1 MSEPHLSRAEFEAY
15 VRDALDA
22 RGAAVLEAH
31 VARCQQCTAQLQATA
46 RWELQLAEV
55 AQAAPQRDWHPV
67 TRLAPALAVAAAMA
81 VLLLLPKPAGRPV
94 LDDGEAW
101 APDAPP
107 AVEETLSVEFDI
119 SEVGR
124 RTLPLYERMTPAHGG
139 FYERGVALR

>member
-1 MSEPHLSRAEFEAY
+1 MSELHPSQADFEAY

-22 RGAAVLEAH
+22 RGVNALEAH
-31 VARCQQCTAQLQATA
+31 VARCQACTAQLQATA
-46 RWELQLAEV
+46 RLELQLAEV
-55 AQAAPQRDWHPV
+55 AQTAPHPDWRPFA
-67 TRLAPALAVAAAMA
+67 RLVPALAVGAAMA

-107 AVEETLSVEFDI
+107 GVEETLSVEFDI

-124 RTLPLYERMTPAHGG
+124 RTLPRYERMTPAHGG